1 MVLVN
6 LDAVTGSEEMKKEL
20 AAEAHFIRA
29 YDMFLLAKIFCLPY
43 SQFNTGHQDE
53 LGLPLK
59 QSTSFEESVARA
71 TLKETYD
78 FIEADLNEALKITTP
93 LIRQS
98 DGVLRSWRGNKTGV
112 KAFAARFYL
121 YQGDYAKALD
131 YATQTLAEYS
141 TLVDYNLNS
150 KNGGMTYG
158 LPKTYTI
165 DQGTPQQ
172 QVVTVQYP
180 YGHDNQTDMTDRFAW
195 KESLYMRFMYNGS
208 WFFIPSR
215 ELLALYD
222 QVNDRRYEYN
232 YVEGYSY
239 DRGCVKPSYNYPGYI
254 RFFKD
259 NLPSGPTTAEMYLIK
274 AECHARLNQLT
285 DAQNTVNTLRAKRIN
300 SAAAPEVIN
309 LSFSSQQDA
318 ITKILQERRRE
329 LSFVQRWYDIR
340 RLNYN
345 DDATD
350 DVVMTK
356 TFYGYTSSAV
366 LDTEP
371 VKTYTLPKDSR
382 RYATPIPYTDLVSGQ
397 GVLIQNTYDAGSV
410 IIE

>member
-1 MVLVN
+1 
-6 LDAVTGSEEMKKEL
+6 
-20 AAEAHFIRA
+20 
-29 YDMFLLAKIFCLPY
+29 
-43 SQFNTGHQDE
+43 
-53 LGLPLK
+53 
-59 QSTSFEESVARA
+59 
-71 TLKETYD
+71 
-78 FIEADLNEALKITTP
+78 
-93 LIRQS
+93 
-98 DGVLRSWRGNKTGV
+98 
-112 KAFAARFYL
+112 
-121 YQGDYAKALD
+121 
-131 YATQTLAEYS
+131 
-141 TLVDYNLNS
+141 
-150 KNGGMTYG
+150 
-158 LPKTYTI
+158 
-165 DQGTPQQ
+165 
-172 QVVTVQYP
+172 
-180 YGHDNQTDMTDRFAW
+180 
-195 KESLYMRFMYNGS
+195 
-208 WFFIPSR
+208 
-215 ELLALYD
+215 
-222 QVNDRRYEYN
+222 
-232 YVEGYSY
+232 
-239 DRGCVKPSYNYPGYI
+239 
-254 RFFKD
+254 
-259 NLPSGPTTAEMYLIK
+259 MYLIK